1 MLVFMGLVNRCI
13 MLSTDPFITT
23 SMAMLG
29 EKLGGGSVDHSVGL
43 GVVLGALFFGSSRVC
58 PMLLMACERL
68 PRTWTTHR
76 KHTWGI
82 RGLA

>member
-1 MLVFMGLVNRCI
+1 MHHVVNRS
-13 MLSTDPFITT
+13 LAFITT